1 MPNFYRDHCE
11 DRASWLKQR
20 HAIEGSIGASDA
32 ASVMGLSPWRT
43 IDNVYDELTGLRKAE
58 DISQKPAVVYG
69 TLCEEHI
76 RNLVSLDLQNAY
88 EVKNHPYDILRLN
101 GYPYIFA
108 TLDAE
113 LTRRSDEAK
122 GVLEIKTGQLHDHEL
137 YDHDWACGQMPKHYF
152 AQVCQQLLVTGWKFA
167 IVVARL
173 KRDDV
178 LNASNGLPEISWIY
192 RYVDARDKD
201 TAASIQAVLEAD
213 IALHDAV
220 ISRTRPATSISY
232 KTRRSR
238 R

>member
-43 IDNVYDELTGLRKAE
+43 IDQVYDELTGLRKPE

-76 RNLVSLDLQNAY
+76 RNLVRLDLEGDY
-88 EVKNHPYDILRLN
+88 IIMNHPYDILRLN
-101 GYPYIFA
+101 GHPYIFA
-108 TLDAE
+108 TLDGE
-113 LTRRSDEAK
+113 LTRRSDGAK
-122 GVLEIKTGQLHDHEL
+122 GVLEIKTGQI
-137 YDHDWACGQMPKHYF
+137 YDHDWACGQMPEHYF
-152 AQVCQQLLVTGWKFA
+152 AQVCQQLLVTGWEFA

-173 KRDDV
+173 KRDDI
-178 LNASNGLPEISWIY
+178 LNASKGLPEICWIY

-232 KTRRSR
+232 KTRSR

>member
-69 TLCEEHI
+69 IRCEEHI

-101 GYPYIFA
+101 GHPYIFA
-108 TLDAE
+108 TLDGE
-113 LTRRSDEAK
+113 LTRRSDGAK
-122 GVLEIKTGQLHDHEL
+122 GVLEIKTGQI
-137 YDHDWACGQMPKHYF
+137 YDRDWACGQMPEHYF
-152 AQVCQQLLVTGWKFA
+152 AQVCQQLLVTGWEFA

-173 KRDDV
+173 MRVDF
-178 LNASNGLPEISWIY
+178 LNASKGLPEIRWIY

-232 KTRRSR
+232 KTRSR

>member
-43 IDNVYDELTGLRKAE
+43 IDQVYDELTGLRKPE

-88 EVKNHPYDILRLN
+88 EVKNYPYDILRLN
-101 GYPYIFA
+101 GHPYIFA
-108 TLDAE
+108 TLDGE

-122 GVLEIKTGQLHDHEL
+122 GVLEIKTGQI
-137 YDHDWACGQMPKHYF
+137 YDRDWACGQMPEHYF
-152 AQVCQQLLVTGWKFA
+152 AQVCQQLLVTGWEFA
-167 IVVARL
+167 IVAARL
-173 KRDDV
+173 MRKDF
-178 LNASNGLPEISWIY
+178 LNASKGLPEISWIY

-232 KTRRSR
+232 KTRSR

>member
-1 MPNFYRDHCE
+1 MPNFYRDSCP
-11 DRASWLKQR
+11 DRETWLKQR

-101 GYPYIFA
+101 GHPYIFA
-108 TLDAE
+108 TLDGE

-122 GVLEIKTGQLHDHEL
+122 GVLEIKTGQI
-137 YDHDWACGQMPKHYF
+137 YDRDWACGQMPEHYF
-152 AQVCQQLLVTGWKFA
+152 AQVCQQLLVTGWEFA
-167 IVVARL
+167 IVAARL
-173 KRDDV
+173 KRDDI
-178 LNASNGLPEISWIY
+178 LNASKGLPEICWIY

-232 KTRRSR
+232 KTRSR

>member
-69 TLCEEHI
+69 TLCEQHI

-101 GYPYIFA
+101 GHPYIFA
-108 TLDAE
+108 TLDGE
-113 LTRRSDEAK
+113 LTRRSDGAK
-122 GVLEIKTGQLHDHEL
+122 GVLEIKTGQI
-137 YDHDWACGQMPKHYF
+137 YDRDWACGQMPEHYF
-152 AQVCQQLLVTGWKFA
+152 AQVCQQLLVTGWEYA
-167 IVVARL
+167 IVAARL